1 MSMSS
6 IIRRIGVDPII
17 QLNSCQLA
25 RLKSRFEVITAWPKV
40 PVEGLLV
47 HSKVSETFLKEI
59 EGLQW
64 VAVRAKNTDYVPK
77 TLGLRVFGTPSLGA
91 GAVSEHVFALIL
103 GLYKQIIPSHQN
115 VQTGLWRQ
123 TLAPNRELSG
133 KTLGLVGYGTIGKQ
147 VGDLA
152 KAFGMKLSIVTSSQG
167 SLEELLKESDIV
179 SLHVSQAAK
188 QIISAKE
195 LALMKPTAILI
206 NTSRGYAVDQKAL
219 LAALEEGKIA
229 GAGLDVYAEEPTQ
242 LMNQKILC
250 TPHMGFNTE
259 ETLEKMNE
267 ALVNLVIK
275 EMH

>member
-1 MSMSS
+1 MSS

-17 QLNSCQLA
+17 QLNPCQMT
-25 RLKSRFEVITAWPKV
+25 RLKSRFEVITTWPNV

-59 EGLQW
+59 HGLQW

-103 GLYKQIIPSHQN
+103 GLYKQTIPSHQN

-147 VGDLA
+147 VGEIA

-242 LMNQKILC
+242 LMNPKILC

-275 EMH
+275 EIH